1 MFIISNR
8 NTVAYVEY
16 ACQKTNVYT
25 TIIKRLNLGYLKT
38 ALLVI
43 QDVQRTKMRHPVGK
57 MIVNFVVARV
67 WPKTVQVNAYLQT
80 SPSLWMTALP
90 K

>member
-1 MFIISNR
+1 MEF
-8 NTVAYVEY
+8 
-16 ACQKTNVYT
+16 ACQKTNAYT
-25 TIIKRLNLGYLKT
+25 TKIKRQNLGYLKT
-38 ALLVI
+38 ALLVT

>member
-1 MFIISNR
+1 M
-8 NTVAYVEY
+8 VY
-16 ACQKTNVYT
+16 ACQKTNANT
-25 TIIKRLNLGYLKT
+25 KIIKRLNLEYLKT

-43 QDVQRTKMRHPVGK
+43 QGVQWTKMRHPVGK

-67 WPKTVQVNAYLQT
+67 WSKTVQVNAYLQT